1 MKQRR
6 TFSLVLVAAATLLA
20 SLTGTSTA
28 SASSSQ
34 SDSSQSDWSRSGT
47 LRITKD
53 CTGFSGNPYPQSFC
67 VITAS
72 NLNVIPLNSK
82 VLYLQPTEVATP
94 AGSDVILDP
103 PGNSSGRA
111 FGHCALV
118 ASEDNAGVC
127 TFSGGTKDF
136 KGFHATVVVAH
147 QGGVL
152 YSWTGTYA
160 FEAGCRR

>member
-6 TFSLVLVAAATLLA
+6 TFSLVLASAVVLLA

-72 NLNVIPLNSK
+72 NLKVIPLNSK

-103 PGNSSGRA
+103 PGKEDGKA
-111 FGHCALV
+111 FGHCTLV
-118 ASEDNAGVC
+118 ASQDNSGVC

-160 FEAGCRR
+160 FESGCRF